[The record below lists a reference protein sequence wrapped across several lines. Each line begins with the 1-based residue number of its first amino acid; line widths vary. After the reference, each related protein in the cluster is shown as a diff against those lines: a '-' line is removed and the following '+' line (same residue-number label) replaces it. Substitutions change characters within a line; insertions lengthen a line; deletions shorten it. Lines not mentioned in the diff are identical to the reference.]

1 MNELQERLQAR
12 QESSRAFIPPL
23 PMDSPRIGVSRAL
36 APIKIAKPKMS
47 RAEELADMDEKRA
60 KATERK
66 KAARREIMNRV
77 FREIKRSRPCTVA
90 ELCSAL
96 RMKPISLRTYV
107 SLLVADGRVM
117 SRKNGKALIICLPED
132 KSQKANG
139 ARSGE
144 QHKRRP
150 TLAETFARRAQR
162 SQERLEQ
169 VRSTVERLAPCTAVE
184 VAAAMVEG
192 TLGAVKARLWRLSKA
207 GQVVKVMFGA
217 VAKWGVPG
225 VDYGN
230 ITTRDRMLEYM
241 RGAEGDG
248 WVRVNDVIRALGFS
262 CKSTGAIWSVIS
274 ELENSAVVERNGK
287 KSNGARWRVV
297 RGA

>member
-132 KSQKANG
+132 KSPKANG

-150 TLAETFARRAQR
+150 TRAEIFERRAQLA
-162 SQERLEQ
+162 QERLEQ
-169 VRSTVERLAPCTAVE
+169 VRATVERLAPCTAAE
-184 VAAAMVEG
+184 VAEAISEG
-192 TLGAVKARLWRLSKA
+192 TLGTVKSRLWRLYKA
-207 GQVVKVMFGA
+207 GQVAKVMFGST
-217 VAKWGVPG
+217 AKWGVPG
-225 VDYGN
+225 VDYGKL
-230 ITTRDRMLEYM
+230 TTRDRMLEYM
-241 RGAEGDG
+241 RAAEGEG
-248 WVRVNDVIRALGFS
+248 WVRIIDVMRALGFS
-262 CKSTGAIWSVIS
+262 CKSSGSVWGAIYECLAGGII
-274 ELENSAVVERNGK
+274 ERNGRK
-287 KSNGARWRVV
+287 GTAARWRVV
-297 RGA
+297 RGV